1 MQVHSLPFRRLRAV
15 DRYRLSYR
23 GTIRRLPMSSNHLE
37 TRFSVLS
44 SSHTPEIEWN
54 EGMGSVPTIPMK
66 MVVKPVRRLGALP

>member
-1 MQVHSLPFRRLRAV
+1 
-15 DRYRLSYR
+15 
-23 GTIRRLPMSSNHLE
+23 MSSNHLE

-54 EGMGSVPTIPMK
+54 EGMGSVPTIPME